1 MSVNFWT
8 EDTSRPAWEME
19 AEILRLTTRL
29 MMREREV
36 RQLKLQLKNQ
46 SVRTQQ
52 TITSWKRKAEE
63 KEDQLKRILLQKD
76 SDMQAIVTQLMCLEG
91 ELRQE
96 QTRINSQLE
105 EKDRMIKQLTLEL
118 EKLKTNQDPGQNEHN
133 ISSRAIND
141 LTNVWTRKLKENDS
155 SGIEEKKKGGI
166 LSQKTP
172 LKMKDI
178 KTRRINAHRSH
189 KSHLLDFPPVIRKL
203 EQHVT

>member
-1 MSVNFWT
+1 MSINFWA

-76 SDMQAIVTQLMCLEG
+76 TDMQAIVTQLMCLEG

-105 EKDRMIKQLTLEL
+105 EKDRMIKQLSLEL
-118 EKLKTNQDPGQNEHN
+118 EKLRTSQDPATNERN
-133 ISSRAIND
+133 FSNRAIND
-141 LTNVWTRKLKENDS
+141 LTNVWTRKLKENDF
-155 SGIEEKKKGGI
+155 SGVEEKKKGVT
-166 LSQKTP
+166 SQKTP

-178 KTRRINAHRSH
+178 KSKKVNSHRSH